1 MIKKKILLEGGGFA
15 LYGYLPSIDLKKYDI
30 YCSTKY
36 KEIIKKRADIKHLLK
51 KITFVNN
58 VNYNNFNEI
67 IFAKKPLDQYK
78 FCKNKNKTAKTY
90 LFLEKP
96 LAHNYKKAQNIFSY
110 LRKNDYK
117 FSICYIFLYCSWFK
131 ILKKKYLE
139 NFFRSFNLNWCF
151 KSNNSKDSWKNIE
164 KKGGGIINFYGIQ
177 LLSLLVN
184 LKFYSCIDSRVY
196 KIKGIENKWEAI
208 FANDDG
214 VLFFI
219 KVEIDKKKNSFEI
232 FGKTNDK
239 ITKFINLKNP
249 FIAENRINKTDN
261 RVDYLKKYLN
271 SSKKDRNRYKNY
283 AQTID
288 LWEKV
293 KKKNLIVKE
302 SDLSNC

>member
-1 MIKKKILLEGGGFA
+1 M
-15 LYGYLPSIDLKKYDI
+15 
-30 YCSTKY
+30 
-36 KEIIKKRADIKHLLK
+36 
-51 KITFVNN
+51 
-58 VNYNNFNEI
+58 
-67 IFAKKPLDQYK
+67 
-78 FCKNKNKTAKTY
+78 
-90 LFLEKP
+90 
-96 LAHNYKKAQNIFSY
+96 
-110 LRKNDYK
+110 
-117 FSICYIFLYCSWFK
+117 
-131 ILKKKYLE
+131 
-139 NFFRSFNLNWCF
+139 
-151 KSNNSKDSWKNIE
+151 
-164 KKGGGIINFYGIQ
+164 
-177 LLSLLVN
+177 N

-293 KKKNLIVKE
+293 KKKKFD
-302 SDLSNC
+302 S